1 MTKTNHKN
9 LILPDK
15 KSRRRS
21 ITKLN
26 LPGYSSEKVNCMEK
40 LTLSYLKEKCI
51 QNYILQEFI

>member
-1 MTKTNHKN
+1 MTMTNHKN

-15 KSRRRS
+15 KSWRS

-26 LPGYSSEKVNCMEK
+26 LPGYSSEKVNCMQK
-40 LTLSYLKEKCI
+40 LTLSYLKEKCM